1 VAARERCVGV
11 PVSKRSRPVRETGRR
26 TAVPGDGAYAL
37 SSIGPRTCLQGKQGE
52 IPWIP
57 KASPDLNHRSASC
70 STVSS
75 RHELDG

>member
-37 SSIGPRTCLQGKQGE
+37 SY
-52 IPWIP
+52 
-57 KASPDLNHRSASC
+57 RSSHLLAGQAGGDS
-70 STVSS
+70 
-75 RHELDG
+75 LDTKSFP